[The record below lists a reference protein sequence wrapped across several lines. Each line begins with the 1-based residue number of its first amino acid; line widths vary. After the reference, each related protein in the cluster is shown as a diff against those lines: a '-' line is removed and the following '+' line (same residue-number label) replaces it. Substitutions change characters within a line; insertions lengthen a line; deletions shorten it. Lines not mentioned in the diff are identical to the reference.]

1 MHKPTMTP
9 FLFAALFALPLL
21 GGCFRYQPMSG
32 SPGPAEPLGEG
43 AWVEM
48 ETEPLKPLLE
58 MPETIERYEFDIE
71 RLPASWRDTE
81 SDIEAMRRFHTDK
94 LELARLDEHGLI
106 RVWREGR
113 EREPNP
119 IPASTQRKPRSFD
132 RNGRYL
138 TAPIAQWNERK
149 REIEA
154 EYSGGRGLK
163 FSSKSMY
170 GLPKSDFEDTWKLDE
185 GFELAVPDSVREDT
199 KGLIIHMTGMF
210 ETKYEQAMTNRLRAY
225 GYEAAYLE
233 SVPFLHSPREEEE
246 EIESAINQKRFYELI
261 DEELGEEHKDLTDSE
276 KFSLL
281 SFGTLF
287 RLHQSARDEHPSI
300 SGFAIMPETDVVEL
314 GRSIARLSDELIATH
329 AYAAEAIVRASE
341 QLHPVLSGKPIIV
354 IGYSAGALSA
364 PAVTARLMEAYP
376 GRSIGLVLVGG
387 GGDLVSLAAQS
398 TLGDM
403 VMNFKPGDGPEPT
416 AQQLEEL
423 TRAYLN
429 HTKLDPLVVAPA
441 IRDVPTLHI
450 YADKDRMVPTD
461 AAERFNAAHGHVDRL
476 VHAGNHGTLFFFL
489 QSQAGKVRSWLR
501 AHGME

>member
-1 MHKPTMTP
+1 MPKPTMMP
-9 FLFAALFALPLL
+9 FLFAALFSMFLL
-21 GGCFRYQPMSG
+21 GGCFQYQPMSG

-48 ETEPLKPLLE
+48 ETEPLAGLLE

-81 SDIEAMRRFHTDK
+81 SDIETMRRFHTDK

-106 RVWREGR
+106 RVWRNQLRGDINAL
-113 EREPNP
+113 PT
-119 IPASTQRKPRSFD
+119 ATDWKPGSFD

-138 TAPIAQWNERK
+138 TEPIARWNERE

-163 FSSKSMY
+163 ISSKSMY
-170 GLPKSDFEDTWKLDE
+170 GQLKSDFEDTWKLDE
-185 GFELAVPDSVREDT
+185 GFELAVPVTVREDP
-199 KGLIIHMTGMF
+199 KGLIVHITGMI

-233 SVPFLHSPREEEE
+233 SNPFLRSPREEEE
-246 EIESAINQKRFYELI
+246 QIQSAIRQKRFYEMM
-261 DEELGEEHKDLTDSE
+261 DEALGESAATLTDFE
-276 KFSLL
+276 KHVELPTDAIIDL
-281 SFGTLF
+281 YQ
-287 RLHQSARDEHPSI
+287 RAREEYPVVR
-300 SGFAIMPETDVVEL
+300 GFAITTDTDIPEL
-314 GRSIARLSDELIATH
+314 GRSIANLSDEQIATH

-341 QLHPVLSGKPIIV
+341 QLHPVLRGKPIIV

-376 GRSIGLVLVGG
+376 GRSIGLILVGG
-387 GGDLVSLAAQS
+387 GGDLISLAAQS
-398 TLGDM
+398 TMGEM
-403 VMNFKPGDGPEPT
+403 IMNFKSEDGPEPT
-416 AQQLEEL
+416 PQQLEEL

-429 HTKLDPLVVAPA
+429 HAKLDPLVVAPA

-450 YADKDRMVPTD
+450 YANKDRMVPTD
-461 AAERFNAAHGHVDRL
+461 AAERFNEAHGHVDRL

-501 AHGME
+501 ANGME